1 MKKNW
6 MAALAGPF
14 LPDAG
19 LLFARL
25 AGALLVLHVHGLPKL
40 LHFSEELAHIDDPLH
55 LGRAVTLYCALF
67 AEILC
72 PLLIAAGLLTRLAC
86 LPLLFLLG
94 VSMLLVH
101 PDWSIADG
109 QFGWLLIIVF
119 GTIAIGGAGRYSLD
133 ARLRG

>member
-6 MAALAGPF
+6 KAALAGPF

-19 LLFARL
+19 LLFARV

-40 LHFSEELAHIDDPLH
+40 LHFADELARIDDPLH
-55 LGRAVTLYCALF
+55 LGRTVTLYCALF
-67 AEILC
+67 AEMLC
-72 PLLIAAGLLTRLAC
+72 PLLVAAGLLTRLAC

-119 GTIAIGGAGRYSLD
+119 GTIAISGAGRYSLD
-133 ARLRG
+133 ARLRA

>member
-19 LLFARL
+19 LLFARV

-40 LHFSEELAHIDDPLH
+40 LHFSEELAHIDDPLR

-67 AEILC
+67 AELLC
-72 PLLIAAGLLTRLAC
+72 PLLVAAGLLTRLAC
-86 LPLLFLLG
+86 HCC
-94 VSMLLVH
+94 SC
-101 PDWSIADG
+101 WACRCCSCIR
-109 QFGWLLIIVF
+109 
-119 GTIAIGGAGRYSLD
+119 TGASPTASSAGC
-133 ARLRG
+133 